1 MKNKTTRFRV
11 LVVDDDPTV
20 RKVLVSRLERRG
32 HNVKIAESAEEG
44 LKLNDSFQCEVLISD
59 LRIPGMNGFDL
70 IEKIKAPAI
79 IITGHGDKE
88 SAIKA
93 VDAGAFSFFEKPF
106 DLDSISIA
114 VQRAGEKHH
123 LLQERDQL
131 LSRLNKLC
139 RLQDR
144 EIENLKHEDFSASL
158 LIGSAKG
165 IQDLRQMLDQLSK
178 KPKASLLIQGESGT
192 GKEVV
197 AKELHR
203 LSFNTTSNT
212 PFLAL
217 NCATVPKDLLESEL
231 FGHEKGSF
239 SGAHQQRIGLAEAV
253 RTGTLFLDEI
263 GDMAPEHQ
271 TKILRFLQ
279 EREFRRVGS
288 NKDINFKGRIIAAS
302 HKDLKQL
309 VADGL
314 FREDLY
320 YRLNVVTVEIPPLRE
335 RKEDL
340 PGLAAFLCK
349 KQSLQGIAEQIE
361 LSSYDWPGNVREL
374 NNWIE
379 RAAILDLVDGRNHV
393 NAELPSG
400 SNKSSSTP
408 TDIHVDPTIEAAK
421 NLHDKRQA
429 LLDKH
434 EKGWIIKA
442 LEENGGKIAPT
453 ARMLGIDR
461 KNLSRR
467 ISELGIDPTEVKSKV
482 SKKVA

>member
-1 MKNKTTRFRV
+1 MKKHVHFRV
-11 LVVDDDPTV
+11 LIVDDDPTV

-32 HNVKIAESAEEG
+32 YNVQTADSAEEA
-44 LKLNDSFQCEVLISD
+44 LKINEDFQCEVLVSD
-59 LRIPGMNGFDL
+59 LRMPGLSGFEL
-70 IEKIKAPAI
+70 IEKIPAPAI

-93 VDAGAFSFFEKPF
+93 VEAGAFSFFEKPF

-123 LLQERDQL
+123 LLDERERL
-131 LSRLNKLC
+131 LKRLNKLC
-139 RLQDR
+139 KLQDR
-144 EIENLKHEDFSASL
+144 EIESLKGSEAGETL
-158 LIGSAKG
+158 LIGSSKG
-165 IQDLRQMLDQLSK
+165 IKSIRQILAQLSK
-178 KPKASLLIQGESGT
+178 KPKAPLLIQGESGS

-203 LSFNTTSNT
+203 LTFLESHDA

-217 NCATVPKDLLESEL
+217 NCATVPQDLLESEL

-253 RTGTLFLDEI
+253 RSGTLLLDEI

-279 EREFRRVGS
+279 ERKFKRVGS
-288 NKDINFKGRIIAAS
+288 NHEIAFKGRIIAAS
-302 HKDLKQL
+302 HKNLPTL
-309 VADGL
+309 VQEGH

-320 YRLNVVTVEIPPLRE
+320 YRLNIITVEIPPLRE

-340 PGLAAFLCK
+340 AELANFLCEK
-349 KQSLQGIAEQIE
+349 HQLRGIDPKIDLRQ
-361 LSSYDWPGNVREL
+361 YDWPGNVREL

-379 RAAILDLVDGRNHV
+379 RASILDQV
-393 NAELPSG
+393 NDSSKVMSTLPSQLEG
-400 SNKSSSTP
+400 GAEYNDELSQIKS
-408 TDIHVDPTIEAAK
+408 
-421 NLHDKRQA
+421 LHEKRQT
-429 LLDKH
+429 LLDRH
-434 EKGWIIKA
+434 EKLWIIKA
-442 LEENGGKIAPT
+442 LEENDGKVAPT

-467 ISELGIDPTEVKSKV
+467 MQELGIDPGPI
-482 SKKVA
+482 KKAA